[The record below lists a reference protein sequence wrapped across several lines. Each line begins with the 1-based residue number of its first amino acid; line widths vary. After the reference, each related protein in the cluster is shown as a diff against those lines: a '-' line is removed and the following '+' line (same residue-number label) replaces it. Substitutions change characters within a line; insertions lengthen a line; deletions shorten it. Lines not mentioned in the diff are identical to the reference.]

1 MPDQKVNIGAKAIG
15 NQIGADGSG
24 ARMGM
29 AMDKIAGGEAIP
41 GNLAAEIAPFVKELQ
56 AILSNPALRQQF
68 MNLVKK
74 AHGGKIP
81 AQQESVSES
90 EILRLQ
96 HLAGIQ
102 IQEDGE
108 VQKVAVGHVD
118 DERDMLRKE
127 IYQMGVYCVELFKML
142 NDLPDSDFPHWWQAK
157 IVKAGEF
164 ISTAKHYLE
173 NEIEVPDE
181 PAMVSPD
188 AEQDDDP
195 SGVS

>member
-1 MPDQKVNIGAKAIG
+1 MPDQSVNIGAKAVG
-15 NQIGADGSG
+15 AKIGATGSG

-41 GNLAAEIAPFVKELQ
+41 GNLAAEISPFVTELQ
-56 AILSNPALRQQF
+56 AILSDPTLRQQF

-74 AHGGKIP
+74 AHGGKMP
-81 AQQESVSES
+81 AKQESVSES

-96 HLAGIQ
+96 RLAGIQ

-108 VQKVAVGHVD
+108 VQKIAVGHVD

-127 IYQMGVYCVELFKML
+127 IYQMGAYCVELFKMVSS
-142 NDLPDSDFPHWWQAK
+142 LPDADFPHWWQSK

-173 NEIEVPDE
+173 NELEVPDE

-188 AEQDDDP
+188 VEQDDDP